1 MIATDIKTTKQTLDL
16 AKAKIEPSQKGGY
29 SFADLLRGVSRTKEE
44 SVEIGK
50 EVPLNTKQEHAP
62 SQQKENPL
70 LTLLKGNR
78 TSEQVY
84 AQMQETTAMAG
95 RQNFSLTIREMRE
108 LIAEAK
114 SYLKEQIFQSEGYKK
129 AQVLELPKTL
139 RGLAKMA
146 QTFGID
152 VSKISLQ
159 EGTTLQQNAELPR
172 TQAALLSFARLERV
186 KTEETPQ
193 ETPKKEGANLADL
206 LQTKTA
212 TKITA
217 KVPHANE
224 ASKEEIRK
232 EPLKLSDLLQAKEPL
247 SKPFVET
254 PHEQHA
260 KAILQA
266 AVQKVVTLQEKFE
279 SEKTASEKA
288 QDSLRALL
296 RGDKES
302 VQQASAA
309 TPLSV
314 EAAKVL
320 ASNETGRPERT
331 LESLLRMEGST
342 TSLSEENLVKTDGA
356 LKAESLEVKINEAK
370 QMIKYL
376 SSDIKQ
382 TIDEYKSP
390 FTRVKLQ
397 LNPQRLGEVDVT
409 VVQRGN
415 NLHVNLS
422 SNNAAINTLALHA
435 NELRQQLQN
444 SGINNATLNFNNQS
458 DNGSASQGGQQQ
470 RQEQQGHKTYQAL
483 AQEENRE
490 EILSSLEIVVPR
502 YI

>member
-1 MIATDIKTTKQTLDL
+1 MIATDITTTKQTLDL
-16 AKAKIEPSQKGGY
+16 AKAKTEPSQKGGY
-29 SFADLLRGVSRTKEE
+29 SFADLLRGVSHEKEGSAKQE
-44 SVEIGK
+44 K
-50 EVPLNTKQEHAP
+50 EPLLETKQGGTP
-62 SQQKENPL
+62 TKKENPL
-70 LTLLKGNR
+70 MTLLKGNR
-78 TSEQVY
+78 TAEGVF
-84 AQMQETTAMAG
+84 AQMQEAAALSG
-95 RQNFSLTIREMRE
+95 RQNFTLSLQEMRE
-108 LIAEAK
+108 LIGEAK
-114 SYLKEQIFQSEGYKK
+114 NYLKEQILQSEGYKK

-159 EGTTLQQNAELPR
+159 EGTTLRQNAEFPRAQTTALPLTR
-172 TQAALLSFARLERV
+172 QEQATSY
-186 KTEETPQ
+186 
-193 ETPKKEGANLADL
+193 ETPKKESANLADL
-206 LQTKTA
+206 LQVKKA
-212 TKITA
+212 QK
-217 KVPHANE
+217 KPHANE
-224 ASKEEIRK
+224 APKEDLRK
-232 EPLKLSDLLQAKEPL
+232 EPLKLADLLQAKESTKTSL
-247 SKPFVET
+247 ET
-254 PHEQHA
+254 PQEQHA
-260 KAILQA
+260 KVIPHV
-266 AVQKVVTLQEKFE
+266 AVQKVVTPQER
-279 SEKTASEKA
+279 SQAEKTASEKA

-302 VQQASAA
+302 VQQASVV

-320 ASNETGRPERT
+320 TSSESARPERT

-342 TSLSEENLVKTDGA
+342 ASMSEENLVKTDGA

-458 DNGSASQGGQQQ
+458 DNGGGSQGGEHQ
-470 RQEQQGHKTYQAL
+470 RHQEQKGHKTYQTL